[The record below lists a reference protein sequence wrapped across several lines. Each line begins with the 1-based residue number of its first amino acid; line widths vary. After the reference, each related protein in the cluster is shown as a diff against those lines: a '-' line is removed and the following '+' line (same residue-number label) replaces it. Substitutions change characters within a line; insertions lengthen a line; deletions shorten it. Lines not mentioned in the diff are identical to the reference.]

1 MKSVIKTYYA
11 NKTLHNYSRFLHW
24 KTAVFGHNKITISA
38 MKNEGLNALFRFIS
52 DFLRLII
59 KIETYSCG
67 KIKKIK
73 DENKI
78 LKN

>member
-1 MKSVIKTYYA
+1 
-11 NKTLHNYSRFLHW
+11 
-24 KTAVFGHNKITISA
+24 